1 MSDIMVRVLAKEAG
15 VRGLACV
22 TTDLTQEVAQ
32 RHAAY
37 PVAAAALG
45 YGLTAGVLLG
55 GLLKV
60 QERVALKVEGTGR
73 LRKMV
78 IEADAYGRVRGY
90 IAAPDVV
97 SPPVIDRAA
106 VAEAIG
112 DQGEFTVVKDL
123 RLKDL
128 YRSVV
133 ALTSGELDQE
143 LTNYLNTSEQI
154 PSLAQIG
161 VHMADGRPAAVG
173 GLLLQVMPGHAPAV
187 LEQLTE
193 RLAAQPPL
201 EARLAAGLGPETL
214 LAQVFGAIPYDV
226 LEAQPLAFRCSCS
239 RERSRQALEMLS
251 YDDIL
256 ALLIEGQ
263 ATVDCHFC
271 YERYEF
277 GRDELQEI
285 LHKVEGAE

>member
-22 TTDLTQEVAQ
+22 TTELVQKVAQ

-60 QERVALKVEGTGR
+60 QERVALKVEGNGR
-73 LRKMV
+73 LRKLV
-78 IEADAYGRVRGY
+78 IEADAYGHVRGY
-90 IAAPDVV
+90 VAVPDVP
-97 SPPVIDRAA
+97 SPPVVDRAA

-133 ALTSGELDQE
+133 ALTSGELDRE
-143 LTNYLNTSEQI
+143 LTHYLNTSEQI
-154 PSLAQIG
+154 SSLAQIG
-161 VHMADGRPAAVG
+161 IQMTDGRPTAVG
-173 GLLLQVMPGHAPAV
+173 GLLLQVMPGHVPAA
-187 LEQLTE
+187 LAQLAD
-193 RLAAQPPL
+193 RLAAQPTL
-201 EARLAAGLGPETL
+201 EAL
-214 LAQVFGAIPYDV
+214 LAEGFGPDAILAQAFGDIAYDV
-226 LEAQPLAFRCSCS
+226 LETQPLMFRCSCS
-239 RERSRQALEMLS
+239 RERSRQALEMMS
-251 YDDIL
+251 YDDVL
-256 ALLIEGQ
+256 ALLLEGE

-277 GRDELQEI
+277 GRDELVEI
-285 LHKVEGAE
+285 LHKIEDAE